1 MYRQESDECVPPH
14 IVMRH
19 ENAFWERLFESAGL
33 SYYNH
38 PSWYYMRSGE
48 VMIDEIVTEQERQGL
63 FHDSDAAEIQRAI
76 DSAYEHDNWDDHAA
90 ASALYETYDEVYEDD
105 AVEAAIA
112 EQAIADA
119 AAHDADADADDAA
132 AAYYITYVA
141 DYDAG
146 DAAAAFAEIAA
157 AQDGGDVYAHA
168 DAHEAVDPAAAA
180 AAAAEAEA
188 EAAELRVIRAEVH
201 HRAEAMVAYFDA
213 LYDENARMAA
223 VPFGSRGGARDGLLR
238 TCRNGH

>member
-105 AVEAAIA
+105 AVEAAID

-141 DYDAG
+141 DYDA
-146 DAAAAFAEIAA
+146 DQRPVTPPPPFPTSPPRTT
-157 AQDGGDVYAHA
+157 H
-168 DAHEAVDPAAAA
+168 
-180 AAAAEAEA
+180 
-188 EAAELRVIRAEVH
+188 
-201 HRAEAMVAYFDA
+201 M
-213 LYDENARMAA
+213 RMLKRQWT
-223 VPFGSRGGARDGLLR
+223 PLPPPLLR
-238 TCRNGH
+238 PRNYE